1 MVTRGPQVY
10 PSNLANKVKGME
22 FYSEVKQPVKYNPR
36 FQQILVE
43 IKEDNKG
50 MEFYIGSR

>member
-1 MVTRGPQVY
+1 M
-10 PSNLANKVKGME
+10 VKGTE
-22 FYSEVKQPVKYNPR
+22 FYSEAKQPVEYSRR